1 MGHYTA
7 MSFELL
13 KDKVILDMAE
23 IHKMPRLSLINSQTK
38 AAITSLNHFLKCISA
53 VVLMNTRFT
62 TECVISRGSFSRRQS
77 GLIKTQFR
85 ETQTK
90 RKGKKTTSSPI
101 QLIRNQTTLKKYY
114 VLILLSLVWYEQI
127 CSIFCIWSLI

>member
-1 MGHYTA
+1 

-23 IHKMPRLSLINSQTK
+23 IHTMPRLSLINSQTK

-62 TECVISRGSFSRRQS
+62 TECVTSRGSISRRQS

-90 RKGKKTTSSPI
+90 RKGGEK
-101 QLIRNQTTLKKYY
+101 NH
-114 VLILLSLVWYEQI
+114 LVSNPVNKEKRGGKHR
-127 CSIFCIWSLI
+127 

>member
-1 MGHYTA
+1 

-23 IHKMPRLSLINSQTK
+23 IHTMPRLSLINSQTT
-38 AAITSLNHFLKCISA
+38 AAITSLNPFLKCISA

-90 RKGKKTTSSPI
+90 IKGKKNYLVSNPVNKESNNFEEILCPDFIKSSM
-101 QLIRNQTTLKKYY
+101 
-114 VLILLSLVWYEQI
+114 V
-127 CSIFCIWSLI
+127 